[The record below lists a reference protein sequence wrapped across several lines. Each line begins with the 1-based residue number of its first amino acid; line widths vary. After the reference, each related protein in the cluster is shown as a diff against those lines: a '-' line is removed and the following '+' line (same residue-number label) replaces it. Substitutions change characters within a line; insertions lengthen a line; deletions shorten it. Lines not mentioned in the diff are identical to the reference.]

1 MPDIPLTPNFII
13 KLYSKTL
20 DLPLSVNPPMEP
32 LCNGALSPEEALC
45 DSLPPPA
52 KLSRLEQPTA
62 AASPREEPPSQG
74 SPGVIRPCLN
84 PRTSPGRG
92 SSKSCHSKGSLL
104 PVFCVVEH
112 RGASQEGPQLEGP
125 RREEHAE
132 FVLIKRD
139 LLFNQ
144 LIEMA
149 LLTLGYSHSSA
160 AQAKGLIQVGCWKP
174 VPLSYVTSAPDA
186 TVADMLQDVH
196 HVITLKIQL
205 HSCPRLEDLPAE
217 QWTHSIVRNALKEL
231 LKEMNQSSLAK
242 ECPLSQ
248 SMISSIVNS
257 TYYANVSATK
267 CHDFGRWYKQFKK
280 AKFLKEVEMLNDA
293 PQQPPP
299 PPQPPTTATPPDP
312 SGLIFPR
319 GGPLCA
325 PTSLPVRPP
334 GLPTPPLNPPVVNPQ
349 LVMAQLLNQQYVV
362 SHMLGQFMPP
372 SPQQYLHHPPVG
384 SSRAST
390 KPRVPEPQG
399 PAPAQCGPAG
409 GLSAGAQNL
418 SSAGALGGCVDVP
431 FSIYHSVR
439 EELKRAGVSQAVFAR
454 VAFNRTQGLLSEI
467 LRKEEDPK
475 HASQSLLVNLR
486 AMYSFLQL
494 PEAERERIYHE
505 EKERCLT
512 AGPVCSTPP
521 RNNQA
526 RLSPVAPD
534 RVVRADSGLL
544 YVTSSIYE
552 QIQQEMRRAKVS
564 QALFAKVAASKSQ
577 GWLCELLHW
586 KEEPSPENRTLW
598 DNLCTIRHFLS
609 LPQGERDALYEQES
623 VGPGYGDQRSFS
635 ERLADRTLYQRI
647 SPLSQHLPH
656 SESRPHLSPGHPQEA
671 SPTDR
676 RSQGSWGTQGR
687 SRIPS
692 RESEERT
699 NGLGQISEGQNFSE
713 YERKDCRYQEQC
725 GEKEEKPSIESKM
738 EVQAQIQAGCL
749 KVSREALGI
758 LQSFIQEVGLPPDEE
773 AVCTLSAQLG
783 LPQHAI
789 CSFFN
794 SQNTHTTER
803 GPRESP
809 EGHLPRSME
818 SRLSHSEKT
827 EREDFRVSHPERG
840 TGEEDSSAVTEM
852 DVGTQTS
859 FALKQEQMD
868 NTPDLDNPEYI

>member
-1 MPDIPLTPNFII
+1 
-13 KLYSKTL
+13 
-20 DLPLSVNPPMEP
+20 MEP

-280 AKFLKEVEMLNDA
+280 AKFLKVEMLNDA

-564 QALFAKVAASKSQ
+564 QALFEKVAASKSQ

-635 ERLADRTLYQRI
+635 ERLADRTLVRPILHERNNIALFYKEGSNSYQRI

-676 RSQGSWGTQGR
+676 R
-687 SRIPS
+687 
-692 RESEERT
+692 
-699 NGLGQISEGQNFSE
+699 
-713 YERKDCRYQEQC
+713 
-725 GEKEEKPSIESKM
+725 M
-738 EVQAQIQAGCL
+738 QAQIQAGCL